1 MAQRN
6 RHPRHPPIRPG
17 QVNEQPTRPDTN
29 QLPRRTEAKR
39 PAQETMTS
47 EPELRP
53 DLDPR
58 HTFPTGASVIHHG
71 LPELPEVLTHQM
83 SIPISYWTAT
93 GCAVVTF
100 LRFRPHPVN
109 SEIQPT
115 ATTVCYA
122 KNGDTLTGRQGMYAE
137 RRFAFDPVTKPGQ
150 ASDLH
155 GRAMVYGGPARHKN
169 PNPATRPSSRPD
181 SPHPKSNTSHSSRTT
196 PRTGASSNHISA
208 HGSSAPRNPDR
219 STSQPSTTTASCS
232 PPCSTHSHPA
242 PHRMELITDR
252 K

>member
-1 MAQRN
+1 
-6 RHPRHPPIRPG
+6 
-17 QVNEQPTRPDTN
+17 
-29 QLPRRTEAKR
+29 
-39 PAQETMTS
+39 MTS

-71 LPELPEVLTHQM
+71 LPELPEVLAHQM

-122 KNGDTLTGRQGMYAE
+122 KNGDTWTGRQGMYAG

-150 ASDLH
+150 APDLH
-155 GRAMVYGGPARHKN
+155 GRAMVYGGSSQTQEPEPGYPASVASGLAAPEVKYVALIQDNTEDRRKLKSHFGAWVVCTEKPGPFHVAAFN
-169 PNPATRPSSRPD
+169 DHGVMLATLQHPFPPGPTPD
-181 SPHPKSNTSHSSRTT
+181 
-196 PRTGASSNHISA
+196 G
-208 HGSSAPRNPDR
+208 
-219 STSQPSTTTASCS
+219 
-232 PPCSTHSHPA
+232 THH
-242 PHRMELITDR
+242 
-252 K
+252 